1 MLLSLSILTIII
13 LYLIIS
19 TDYTFLIFLL
29 LMIEPIILIKL
40 NRNII
45 INSIPKGIP
54 KGIPVVD
61 VINKLENKTYNDNYY
76 NNLINYYDNY
86 YVIGERIN
94 N

>member
-13 LYLIIS
+13 LYLIIA

-54 KGIPVVD
+54 VVN
-61 VINKLENKTYNDNYY
+61 VINKLENNTYDY
-76 NNLINYYDNY
+76 NYYDNIIY
-86 YVIGERIN
+86 YHDNKYVIGKRIN

>member
-13 LYLIIS
+13 LYLIIA

-45 INSIPKGIP
+45 INYIP

-61 VINKLENKTYNDNYY
+61 VINKLENNTYNDNYY
-76 NNLINYYDNY
+76 DNLIYYYDNN
-86 YVIGERIN
+86 YVIGKRIN

>member
-13 LYLIIS
+13 LYLIIA

-54 KGIPVVD
+54 VVH
-61 VINKLENKTYNDNYY
+61 VINKLENNTYNDNYY
-76 NNLINYYDNY
+76 DNLINYHDNN